1 VCSPTLYGTL
11 TVQARILRTVDANIN
26 RVSEGLRVLEDISRF
41 IVEDEN
47 TTRQLKSVRHRVNRL
62 AGDLGIH
69 LLLSRNSEGD
79 IGAGNDL
86 VKEHRDL
93 YAIVRANAKRAQE
106 GLRVLEE
113 LAKLHDL
120 KDVIPAGE
128 IKQSRYLI
136 YTIEVSLISQLPSHE
151 TGKAQD

>member
-1 VCSPTLYGTL
+1 MCSPTLCGTL

-26 RVSEGLRVLEDISRF
+26 RVSEGLRVLEDVARF

-47 TTRQLKSVRHRVNRL
+47 TTHQLKSLRHRVNRL

-79 IGAGNDL
+79 IGAANDM
-86 VKEHRDL
+86 VKEHGDL
-93 YAIVRANAKRAQE
+93 YAMVRANAKRAQE

-113 LAKLHDL
+113 LAKLPDL
-120 KDVIPAGE
+120 RDVIPSGE
-128 IKQSRYLI
+128 IKQSRYLV
-136 YTIEVSLISQLPSHE
+136 YTIEVSLISRLPSRE